1 MNLMLR
7 WPQDVSQ
14 PVAARE
20 RVKRWGRLPET
31 SLLVAVGLLLVSAS
45 YAGGR
50 TADSWAQAAFWA
62 GQLVMFLPV
71 VIRLL
76 SPGLTGDREAFGLV
90 LVLACGYY
98 ATKYCYSP
106 QTFTFP
112 DELQHYQTVQDILT
126 THHLFTYNYS
136 LPISPVYPGL
146 ENVTAAVA
154 SLTGT
159 SIFVA
164 GLIIAGAARLLLTLG
179 LYLLFRRISNSARV
193 AGLASVL
200 FTTTFYYKSILAM
213 FIYMGLAIP
222 FLVLTLYGAER
233 ITAMPPGRTRRVW
246 WVLAVVS
253 AFVTVV
259 THHVSSYILAFILAL
274 ACVIFL
280 VSHRTR
286 PKAPFLAVL
295 TMICATFAGL
305 WVVFVAP
312 QTGTYLRPSV
322 INFVTG
328 LSGLTSG
335 HTATNGGA
343 LRSPLPDQMI
353 SYLGVLVV
361 VCCLPIG
368 WRRIWRTQRTNPWAL
383 TMIAASTM
391 FYAVLA
397 LRVVSAKGNEY
408 SGTAL
413 AYVFVPVA
421 YVLAVAA
428 EELFVVMRP
437 RLAVA
442 GGTMLACLV
451 LLGGITSGWPPHWER
466 LPGRYLVSGFESSV
480 EPKGV
485 ATAQWALGWLFAG
498 NRIAADETNYTL
510 MGTYGQ
516 QDTMRGVAEL
526 YYSPTFRDADRDLV
540 AQAAIR
546 YVLVDR
552 RMSQQLPADGEYFP
566 DDPLT
571 HQHTRPLPIENLD
584 KFDHVTGTHRIYDS
598 GDIVIYDLQGSQYA
612 P

>member
-1 MNLMLR
+1 MLR
-7 WPQDVSQ
+7 SLPEVSQ
-14 PVAARE
+14 QEVSRG

-50 TADSWAQAAFWA
+50 TAESWAQAAFWV
-62 GQLVMFLPV
+62 GQLMMFLPV

-76 SPGLTGDREAFGLV
+76 SPGLTGDREAFSLV
-90 LVLACGYY
+90 LVLACLCY
-98 ATKYCYSP
+98 AAKYCYSP
-106 QTFTFP
+106 LEFTFP
-112 DELQHYQTVQDILT
+112 DELQHQRTLQDILT
-126 THHLFTYNYS
+126 THHLFAFNYS
-136 LPISPVYPGL
+136 LPISPRYPGL
-146 ENVTAAVA
+146 ENVAAAMA

-159 SIFVA
+159 STFVA
-164 GLIIAGAARLLLTLG
+164 GLIIAGAARLLLTVG
-179 LYLLFRRISNSARV
+179 LYLLFRWISNSARV

-200 FTTTFYYKSILAM
+200 FTTTFYYKSLLAM

-222 FLVLTLYGAER
+222 FLVLTLIAAVR
-233 ITAMPPGRTRRVW
+233 ITSMPPGRVRRVW

-253 AFVTVV
+253 IFITVV
-259 THHVSSYILAFILAL
+259 THHVSSYLLALMLAL
-274 ACVIFL
+274 ACVVFL
-280 VSHRTR
+280 VSHQTR
-286 PKAPFLAVL
+286 PKAPCLAML
-295 TMICATFAGL
+295 TVICATFAGL

-312 QTGTYLRPSV
+312 QTGTYLRPSL
-322 INFVTG
+322 INFITG

-343 LRSPLPDQMI
+343 LQSPLPDQMI
-353 SYLGVLVV
+353 SYLGVLVI

-383 TMIAASTM
+383 TMMAASTI
-391 FYAVLA
+391 FYAILA
-397 LRVVSAKGNEY
+397 LRVVSAKGDEY

-428 EELFVVMRP
+428 EELLVVR
-437 RLAVA
+437 RQQLAVA
-442 GGTMLACLV
+442 SGTMLAGLV
-451 LLGGITSGWPPHWER
+451 LLGGITSGWPPYWER

-480 EPKGV
+480 EPEGV
-485 ATAQWALGWLFAG
+485 ATAQWALSWLYAG

-540 AQAAIR
+540 AQAGIR

-552 RMSQQLPADGEYFP
+552 RLSRQLPASGVYFP

-571 HQHTRPLPIENLD
+571 NRHTRPLPIENLD
-584 KFDHVTGTHRIYDS
+584 KFDHVTGILRIYDS
-598 GDIVIYDLQGSQYA
+598 GHIVIYDLQGSQYA